1 MQKRRQWATKPGRR
15 RLLSP
20 VNERHHHPTAVSGT
34 LREAPATQ
42 RSDVM
47 NLEGLMITPLAFA
60 AALAAF
66 DAHAQVPRD
75 CGGSSEASAE
85 AARVIDGR
93 SFLLADG
100 REVRLAAIET
110 PLAVPGDEDETRV
123 QAALAAK
130 TALET
135 LLLHRDVHLLS
146 SGPDRY
152 GRLVAFAF
160 IRTLSGE
167 ALVQHELLAA
177 GHALVSPAAS
187 AATCRIYSRNA
198 ERDAR
203 NGGLGLWGDPYYA
216 VKAAAD
222 PADVLAEQGR
232 FALVQGK
239 VMSVRES
246 GGLVYVNFGKRWSEQ
261 FTVTILKRNEGIFAG
276 AGLMPKALAGRNI
289 EVRGWVE

>member
-1 MQKRRQWATKPGRR
+1 M
-15 RLLSP
+15 
-20 VNERHHHPTAVSGT
+20 
-34 LREAPATQ
+34 
-42 RSDVM
+42 
-47 NLEGLMITPLAFA
+47 PLAFA

-160 IRTLSGE
+160 IRTPSGE
-167 ALVQHELLAA
+167 ALVQRELVAA

-187 AATCRIYSRNA
+187 AATCRIYLQNA

-203 NGGLGLWGDPYYA
+203 NGGFGLWGDPYYA

-222 PADVLAEQGR
+222 PADVLVEQGR

-246 GGLVYVNFGKRWSEQ
+246 GGIVYVNFGQRWSEQ
-261 FTVTILKRNEGIFAG
+261 FTVTILKRNERIFAG
-276 AGLMPKALAGRNI
+276 AGLTPKALAGRSI
-289 EVRGWVE
+289 EVRGWVEERGGPAIEVSRPEQIEVVH

>member
-1 MQKRRQWATKPGRR
+1 MRHGDVK
-15 RLLSP
+15 RLL
-20 VNERHHHPTAVSGT
+20 
-34 LREAPATQ
+34 TQ
-42 RSDVM
+42 RLDVM
-47 NLEGLMITPLAFA
+47 SLEGLMLSTAPLAFA
-60 AALAAF
+60 AALTAF
-66 DAHAQVPRD
+66 DAHGQGLRD
-75 CGGSSEASAE
+75 CGGRSEAPAE
-85 AARVIDGR
+85 VARVIDGR

-110 PLAVPGDEDETRV
+110 PLAVPGDEDEARV

-135 LLLHRDVHLLS
+135 LLLHREVHLLALS

-152 GRLVAFAF
+152 GRLVAYAV
-160 IRTLSGE
+160 IRTSSGE
-167 ALVQHELLAA
+167 ALVQHESVAA

-187 AATCRIYSRNA
+187 AATCRIYLRNA

-216 VKAAAD
+216 VKAADD

-246 GGLVYVNFGKRWSEQ
+246 GGIVYVNFGQRWSEQ
-261 FTVTILKRNEGIFAG
+261 FTVTILKRNERIFTG
-276 AGLMPKALAGRNI
+276 AGLTPKALAGRSI
-289 EVRGWVE
+289 EVRGWVEERGGPAIEVSRPEQIEVVH

>member
-1 MQKRRQWATKPGRR
+1 
-15 RLLSP
+15 
-20 VNERHHHPTAVSGT
+20 
-34 LREAPATQ
+34 
-42 RSDVM
+42 M

-135 LLLHRDVHLLS
+135 LLLHREVHLFALS
-146 SGPDRY
+146 PDRY

-160 IRTLSGE
+160 IRTSSGE
-167 ALVQHELLAA
+167 ALVQHELVAA

-187 AATCRIYSRNA
+187 AATCRIYLRNA

-203 NGGLGLWGDPYYA
+203 KGGLGLWGDPYYA

-222 PADVLAEQGR
+222 PADVLVEQGR

-246 GGLVYVNFGKRWSEQ
+246 GGIVYVNFGQRWSEQ
-261 FTVTILKRNEGIFAG
+261 FTVTILKRNERIFAG
-276 AGLMPKALAGRNI
+276 AGLTPKALAGRSI
-289 EVRGWVE
+289 EVRGWVEERGGPAIEVSRPEQIEVVH

>member
-1 MQKRRQWATKPGRR
+1 
-15 RLLSP
+15 
-20 VNERHHHPTAVSGT
+20 
-34 LREAPATQ
+34 
-42 RSDVM
+42 M
-47 NLEGLMITPLAFA
+47 NLEGLMLSTASLAFA
-60 AALAAF
+60 VTLTAF
-66 DAHAQVPRD
+66 DAHGQALRD
-75 CGGSSEASAE
+75 CGGRSEAPAE
-85 AARVIDGR
+85 VARVIDGR

-110 PLAVPGDEDETRV
+110 PLAVPGDEDEARV

-135 LLLHRDVHLLS
+135 LLLDREVHLFALS
-146 SGPDRY
+146 SGLDRY
-152 GRLVAFAF
+152 GRLVAYAF
-160 IRTLSGE
+160 IRTSSGE

-187 AATCRIYSRNA
+187 AATCRIYLRNA

-222 PADVLAEQGR
+222 PADVLVEQGR

-246 GGLVYVNFGKRWSEQ
+246 GGIVYVNFGQRWSEQ
-261 FTVTILKRNEGIFAG
+261 FTVTILKRNERIFAG
-276 AGLMPKALAGRNI
+276 AGLTPKALAGRSI
-289 EVRGWVE
+289 EVRGWVEERGGPAIEVSRPEQIEVVH